1 MAAPAPED
9 NAAPPSAGGLLAAIR
24 DLALTVVA
32 LLQTRLEIFA
42 SEVEEERLRL
52 RLREF
57 LWFAVATVFCLGF
70 AIVLA
75 AVFIVA
81 LLWDSFGVFAFG
93 ALCLA
98 FLALGIGLA
107 MSLRARARSR
117 PRLFAATLG
126 ELAKDRERLE
136 PRR

>member
-1 MAAPAPED
+1 MAEPAPDSDPAPASP
-9 NAAPPSAGGLLAAIR
+9 GGLLAAVR

-42 SEVEEERLRL
+42 SEVEEERL

-81 LLWDSFGVFAFG
+81 LLWDRFGVFAIG
-93 ALCLA
+93 GLCLI

-107 MSLRARARSR
+107 LSLRARTRSR
-117 PRLFAATLG
+117 PRFLGATLG
-126 ELAKDRERLE
+126 ELAKDRERLT

>member
-42 SEVEEERLRL
+42 SEVEEERL

>member
-1 MAAPAPED
+1 MAEPAPEND
-9 NAAPPSAGGLLAAIR
+9 SAPPLPGGLPSAIR
-24 DLALTVVA
+24 ALALTVVA

-42 SEVEEERLRL
+42 SEVGEERL

-57 LWFAVATVFCLGF
+57 LWFTVATVFCIGF

-81 LLWDSFGVFAFG
+81 LLWDRFGAFAIG
-93 ALCLA
+93 ALCLV

-107 MSLRARARSR
+107 MLLRARARSR

-126 ELAKDRERLE
+126 ELAKDRERLT

>member
-1 MAAPAPED
+1 MAEPAPEND
-9 NAAPPSAGGLLAAIR
+9 SAPPLPGGLLSAIR
-24 DLALTVVA
+24 ALALTVVA

-42 SEVEEERLRL
+42 SEVGEERL

-57 LWFAVATVFCLGF
+57 LWFTVATVFCIGF

-81 LLWDSFGVFAFG
+81 LLWDRFGAFAIG
-93 ALCLA
+93 ALCLV

-126 ELAKDRERLE
+126 ELAKDRERLT

>member
-1 MAAPAPED
+1 MAEPAPEND
-9 NAAPPSAGGLLAAIR
+9 PAPASPGRLLTAIR

-42 SEVEEERLRL
+42 SEVDEERL

-81 LLWDSFGVFAFG
+81 LLWDRFGVFAIG
-93 ALCLA
+93 GLCLV
-98 FLALGIGLA
+98 FLALGTGLA
-107 MSLRARARSR
+107 MTLRKRTGSR

-126 ELAKDRERLE
+126 ELAKDRKRLT

>member
-52 RLREF
+52 REF

-75 AVFIVA
+75 AVFVVA
-81 LLWDSFGVFAFG
+81 LLWDRFGVFAIG
-93 ALCLA
+93 ALGLV

-126 ELAKDRERLE
+126 ELAKDRKRLE